1 MHGDGRGDA
10 AVTDLFARVLLI
22 FGPDAGGARL
32 PTHEEHR
39 GGQWLMREEAISG

>member
-10 AVTDLFARVLLI
+10 AVTDLFARVLFI

-32 PTHEEHR
+32 THEEDR
-39 GGQWLMREEAISG
+39 GGQWLMREAISG

>member
-1 MHGDGRGDA
+1 VVSTCMHGDGRGDA

-32 PTHEEHR
+32 PNTRRTE
-39 GGQWLMREEAISG
+39 GVSG